1 MRNAFRRIPV
11 ALVIVK
17 CAALGRR
24 PALFAGVVFGLAGAG
39 VGDGEAAAG
48 RGNDFEVGAI
58 RGAAFGIGDERV
70 GAIVGGVR
78 VFSGVELPEVFKAGA
93 VMDSLPGF
101 RAAGL
106 VSAVVH
112 DGYARTDGIDNG
124 AGVGEIHAVMG
135 DQIEVDRADGV
146 AGTHESDFLG
156 GGEVAEIE
164 EAEFAEG
171 DQDACGASVLTGVF
185 RPFLFGCAKGI
196 GRGLDAGDGGDVLA
210 VGGSDD
216 DAEAGQVDGVAGVDD
231 AARHAAN
238 GVEIGGEVS
247 ARDVRVFA
255 IEAVVEEFAD
265 GDALDEFRHAAN
277 VIGVKVG
284 DEHVIKTGDAGVAH
298 GGLDALGVAT
308 VVARPPCVN
317 QQRLAGGGNKERGL
331 SAFDVDGVDAES
343 AWLGLGK
350 GGQRMGEQ
358 KQGAE
363 TDQQGEDGGAAKSLR
378 GVVSGDWHLRRSV
391 IDGGLA
397 GETAEL
403 WRLRCR
409 FTADGLSPGAL
420 DAL

>member
-1 MRNAFRRIPV
+1 M
-11 ALVIVK
+11 
-17 CAALGRR
+17 
-24 PALFAGVVFGLAGAG
+24 
-39 VGDGEAAAG
+39 
-48 RGNDFEVGAI
+48 
-58 RGAAFGIGDERV
+58 GDE
-70 GAIVGGVR
+70 
-78 VFSGVELPEVFKAGA
+78 
-93 VMDSLPGF
+93 
-101 RAAGL
+101 
-106 VSAVVH
+106 
-112 DGYARTDGIDNG
+112 
-124 AGVGEIHAVMG
+124 
-135 DQIEVDRADGV
+135 IEVDRADGV

-164 EAEFAEG
+164 EAEFAKG
-171 DQDACGASVLTGVF
+171 DEDAGGTSVLTGVI
-185 RPFLFGCAKGI
+185 RPFLLSGAERI
-196 GRGLDAGDGGDVLA
+196 GRGLDAGDGGDVFA

-216 DAEAGQVDGVAGVDD
+216 DAEAGQVDGVAGVDN

-265 GDALDEFRHAAN
+265 GDALDEFGHAAN

-317 QQRLAGGGNKERGL
+317 QQRLAGGSDEERGL
-331 SAFDVDGVDAES
+331 SAFDVDGVDAEG

-358 KQGAE
+358 EQGAE
-363 TDQQGEDGGAAKSLR
+363 ADQQGEDGGAAKTLR
-378 GVVSGDWHLRRSV
+378 RVVSGDSHLRRSV

-397 GETAEL
+397 GETAGLCRL
-403 WRLRCR
+403 WRGLG
-409 FTADGLSPGAL
+409 ADGHWPRAL
-420 DAL
+420 AALRLA